1 MMLDLASFGDDKFH
15 AKSWVNA
22 ACKARHP
29 DDSLDKYLGDLEMK
43 LQLMAENIAA
53 SLEDQSAQALL
64 RVPRASRDVFRV
76 RDDALSLRSTVSAV
90 LHKLQQAEGTSAE
103 SVAALARVDTVKQR
117 MEAAHETLQDAA
129 GLAKLSASVED
140 VFASGNLPQAAETL
154 AQMRRCLA
162 VVGEVPEFA
171 NVKRQLEGLEDRLE
185 GMVQPRLADALTQR
199 KVESTQGL
207 RDILIT
213 VGRYKSLEQHYTR
226 VRMRPLKRM
235 WEDFEAAKAGIPLAK
250 PAATDNTM
258 GGDRRPATMSS
269 SANGSTTSFA
279 EWLPRYY
286 DEVLLVLEQEL
297 KWCMVAFPED
307 YKLLV
312 PRLLIETMNSI
323 SASFVTRID
332 TFTSEATAASRALGR
347 AQVPGG
353 EVSGEGNGRFS
364 TLGLLIG
371 LHSVSEAFSK
381 NVLHLL
387 SAIDVA
393 ELARV
398 LQAIYQPFE
407 GYKQRYGELERIQL
421 LGELSALDLRGA
433 VSRGFGQRGVELSE
447 TVRRMEASIP
457 EITLALEAA
466 VERCMSFTGGVEAES
481 LLRTLDEVILH
492 YLASLLDILK
502 SLRSICGVDRF
513 LDFLG
518 SSDATNVKK
527 DAGLLEGT
535 VKKEGGAAASD
546 VVPEE
551 EEWSIVQGA
560 LQLLT
565 VAEGLSSRSAV
576 FEASLRATLS
586 RLGTS
591 LQPSRALTSPMSSLP
606 FTASENE
613 ESDDTY
619 AGPMGL
625 DIAILRLVNS
635 PEKAK
640 RLAGLLEQV
649 KDPQFHALPHTSQRV
664 AAFTEAVNE
673 LVYEVLMSKVRI
685 KLSDMAREA
694 VWNEQEKENL
704 FNLPSFSAY
713 ASEYVTSIGEYLLTL
728 PQQLLPLAGSGSPE
742 GVDESSDDA
751 QYFATEWMFKV
762 AEGAIAVYIEQI
774 RGIQALSERG
784 AQQLSADIEYLIN
797 VLTAL
802 SMPTPPVLHTFQV
815 CVSSPR
821 SKLAELAE
829 QEGID
834 NATFRLVCKMRQVKL
849 ESA

>member
-1 MMLDLASFGDDKFH
+1 MLDLASFGDDKFH

-43 LQLMAENIAA
+43 LQLMAENIAS

-76 RDDALSLRSTVSAV
+76 RDDAVSLRSTVSAV

-103 SVAALARVDTVKQR
+103 SVAALARVDAVKQR

-207 RDILIT
+207 RNILIT
-213 VGRYKSLEQHYTR
+213 IGRYKSLEQHYTR
-226 VRMRPLKRM
+226 VRMRPLKRL
-235 WEDFEAAKAGIPLAK
+235 WEEFESAKVGIPLAK
-250 PAATDNTM
+250 AAATDNST
-258 GGDRRPATMSS
+258 GGDRRPATMST

-279 EWLPRYY
+279 EWLPHFY

-312 PRLLIETMNSI
+312 PGLLIETMNSI
-323 SASFVTRID
+323 STSFVTRID
-332 TFTSEATAASRALGR
+332 TFTSEATAASRALLG
-347 AQVPGG
+347 ALVPG
-353 EVSGEGNGRFS
+353 SEGSRDGQFS

-387 SAIDVA
+387 STIDVA
-393 ELARV
+393 ELAKV
-398 LQAIYQPFE
+398 LQAVYQPFE

-421 LGELSALDLRGA
+421 LGEVSALDLRGA

-457 EITLALEAA
+457 EISMALEAA
-466 VERCMSFTGGVEAES
+466 VERCMTFTGGVEAEA

-492 YLASLLDILK
+492 YLASLLEILK
-502 SLRSICGVDRF
+502 SLRSICGIDRI
-513 LDFLG
+513 LEFLG
-518 SSDATNVKK
+518 SSDLSNLKK
-527 DAGLLEGT
+527 DAGLLEGA
-535 VKKEGGAAASD
+535 VKKEGAGAALD
-546 VVPEE
+546 VIPEE
-551 EEWSIVQGA
+551 EEWTIVQGA

-586 RLGTS
+586 RLGSS
-591 LQPSRALTSPMSSLP
+591 LQLSRALTSSLSP
-606 FTASENE
+606 LPLTVSENE
-613 ESDDTY
+613 DMDDTI

-625 DIAILRLVNS
+625 DIGNLRLISS

-640 RLAGLLEQV
+640 RLANLLEQV

-673 LVYEVLMSKVRI
+673 LVYEVLMSKVRTKI
-685 KLSDMAREA
+685 SDMSREA
-694 VWNEQEKENL
+694 VWNEQEKENH

-742 GVDESSDDA
+742 GVEEGSDDA

-762 AEGAIAVYIEQI
+762 AEGAIALYIDQI
-774 RGIQALSERG
+774 RGIHALSEQG
-784 AQQLSADIEYLIN
+784 ALQLSADIEYLCN

-802 SMPTPPVLHTFQV
+802 SMSIPPVLHTFQV
-815 CVSSPR
+815 CTSTPR
-821 SKLAELAE
+821 NKLSEVAE
-829 QEGID
+829 QDGID
-834 NATFRLVCKMRQVKL
+834 NATFRLVCKIRQVKV

>member
-15 AKSWVNA
+15 AKAWVNA
-22 ACKARHP
+22 ACKSRHP

-53 SLEDQSAQALL
+53 SLEEQSAQALL

-103 SVAALARVDTVKQR
+103 SVAALARVDAVKQR

-199 KVESTQGL
+199 KVDSTQGL

-226 VRMRPLKRM
+226 VRMRPLKRL
-235 WEDFEAAKAGIPLAK
+235 WEDFEAAKVGIPLAK
-250 PAATDNTM
+250 PAATDSTM

-279 EWLPRYY
+279 EWLPHYY

-307 YKLLV
+307 YQLLV

-332 TFTSEATAASRALGR
+332 TFTSEATAASRALNG

-371 LHSVSEAFSK
+371 LHSVSESFSK

-421 LGELSALDLRGA
+421 LGEISALDLRGA

-457 EITLALEAA
+457 EITIALEAA
-466 VERCMSFTGGVEAES
+466 VERCISFTGGVEAES

-502 SLRSICGVDRF
+502 SLRAICGVDRI

-518 SSDATNVKK
+518 SNDLSNLKK
-527 DAGLLEGT
+527 DAGLLDGA
-535 VKKEGGAAASD
+535 VKKEGGAVSSD

-586 RLGTS
+586 RLSTS
-591 LQPSRALTSPMSSLP
+591 LQPSRALTSSMSSLP
-606 FTASENE
+606 FTVSENE
-613 ESDDTY
+613 ESDDTF

-625 DIAILRLVNS
+625 DITMLRLISS

-673 LVYEVLMSKVRI
+673 LVYEVLMSKVRT
-685 KLSDMAREA
+685 KLSDLARET

-742 GVDESSDDA
+742 GVDEGSDDA

-762 AEGAIAVYIEQI
+762 AEGAIAAYIEQI

-784 AQQLSADIEYLIN
+784 AQQLSADIEYLSN
-797 VLTAL
+797 VLSAL
-802 SMPTPPVLHTFQV
+802 SMSTPPVLHTFQV
-815 CVSSPR
+815 CVSAPR
-821 SKLAELAE
+821 NKLAELAE

>member
-29 DDSLDKYLGDLEMK
+29 DDSLDKYLGDLEIK

-53 SLEDQSAQALL
+53 SLEEQSAQALL

-90 LHKLQQAEGTSAE
+90 LQKLQQAEGTSAE
-103 SVAALARVDTVKQR
+103 SVAALARVDAVKQR

-213 VGRYKSLEQHYTR
+213 IGRYKSLEQHYTR
-226 VRMRPLKRM
+226 VRMRPLKRF
-235 WEDFEAAKAGIPLAK
+235 WEEFEAVKVGIPLAK
-250 PAATDNTM
+250 PAATDNSV
-258 GGDRRPATMSS
+258 GGDRRPATMPN

-279 EWLPRYY
+279 EWLPHYY

-312 PRLLIETMNSI
+312 PRLLIETMGSI
-323 SASFVTRID
+323 FASFVTRID
-332 TFTSEATAASRALGR
+332 TFTTEATAASRALVGGGG
-347 AQVPGG
+347 ATG
-353 EVSGEGNGRFS
+353 EVNVRHS

-371 LHSVSEAFSK
+371 LHNVAQAFSK

-387 SAIDVA
+387 FTIDVA

-398 LQAIYQPFE
+398 IEAIFQPFE
-407 GYKQRYGELERIQL
+407 GCKQRYGELERIQL
-421 LGELSALDLRGA
+421 SGEVSALDLRGA

-457 EITLALEAA
+457 EVIIALEAA
-466 VERCMSFTGGVEAES
+466 VERCISFTGGVEAES
-481 LLRTLDEVILH
+481 LLLTLDEIVLQ
-492 YLASLLDILK
+492 YLASLFDILK
-502 SLRSICGVDRF
+502 SLRSICGVDLL
-513 LDFLG
+513 LDFMG
-518 SSDATNVKK
+518 SGDSSNLKK
-527 DAGLLEGT
+527 DGGLLEGA
-535 VKKEGGAAASD
+535 VKKEGTGTAFD

-551 EEWSIVQGA
+551 EEWTIVQGA

-591 LQPSRALTSPMSSLP
+591 LQPSRVLTSSTLSFPLI
-606 FTASENE
+606 TSEKE
-613 ESDDTY
+613 DLDDTF

-625 DIAILRLVNS
+625 DISILRLFS
-635 PEKAK
+635 TPEKAK
-640 RLAGLLEQV
+640 RLSSLFEQA

-664 AAFTEAVNE
+664 AAFTDAVND
-673 LVYEVLMSKVRI
+673 LVYEVLMSKVRA
-685 KLSDMAREA
+685 KLADMAREA
-694 VWNEQEKENL
+694 VWNQQEEQNL
-704 FNLPSFSAY
+704 FSLPNFSAY
-713 ASEYVTSIGEYLLTL
+713 ASEYITSIGEYLLTL
-728 PQQLLPLAGSGSPE
+728 PQQLLPLAGSGNPE
-742 GVDESSDDA
+742 GVEEGSDDA

-762 AEGAIAVYIEQI
+762 AEGATAAYTEQI

-784 AQQLSADIEYLIN
+784 AQQLSADIEYLCN
-797 VLTAL
+797 VLNAL
-802 SMPTPPVLHTFQV
+802 SMSTPPVLHTFHV
-815 CVSSPR
+815 CVSTPR
-821 SKLAELAE
+821 NKLFEVVE
-829 QEGID
+829 QDGID